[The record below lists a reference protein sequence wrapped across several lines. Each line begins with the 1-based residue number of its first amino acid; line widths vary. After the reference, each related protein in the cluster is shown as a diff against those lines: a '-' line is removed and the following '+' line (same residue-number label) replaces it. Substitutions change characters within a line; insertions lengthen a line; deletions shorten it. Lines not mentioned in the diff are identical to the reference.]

1 MRLLKSLANLLPIIV
16 LFSNCAVSAAE
27 DLQANVLGNSNGD
40 ARILLQEQAWAEASN
55 WSSATHMCLWPAVS
69 CDDTNT
75 SVIAR

>member
-1 MRLLKSLANLLPIIV
+1 MRLLKSLANLLPIIA

-55 WSSATHMCLWPAVS
+55 WSSATHMCLWTAVS